1 MQKSTLNR
9 NKRKILKKELKAMRV
24 SKYALYT
31 NIDTVDWNK
40 KEKVE
45 EWRSSWAEHANRYL
59 ENWKPISFFITWKK
73 MQTIL
78 Y

>member
-1 MQKSTLNR
+1 
-9 NKRKILKKELKAMRV
+9 MRF

-59 ENWKPISFFITWKK
+59 ENWKPISFFFNLKTHLIKQDIDIINVK
-73 MQTIL
+73 
-78 Y
+78 

>member
-1 MQKSTLNR
+1 
-9 NKRKILKKELKAMRV
+9 MRF

-59 ENWKPISFFITWKK
+59 ENWKPISFFYNLKKNTNNIILILLSKIT
-73 MQTIL
+73 
-78 Y
+78 

>member
-1 MQKSTLNR
+1 
-9 NKRKILKKELKAMRV
+9 MRV

-40 KEKVE
+40 KEKV

-59 ENWKPISFFITWKK
+59 ENWKPISFFIT
-73 MQTIL
+73 
-78 Y
+78 

>member
-1 MQKSTLNR
+1 
-9 NKRKILKKELKAMRV
+9 MRF

-59 ENWKPISFFITWKK
+59 ENWKPISFFLLEKK
-73 MQTIL
+73 CKQYYTDFTK
-78 Y
+78 

>member
-1 MQKSTLNR
+1 
-9 NKRKILKKELKAMRV
+9 MRF

-59 ENWKPISFFITWKK
+59 ENWKPISFFNLKKNANNIILILLSKIT
-73 MQTIL
+73 
-78 Y
+78 

>member
-1 MQKSTLNR
+1 
-9 NKRKILKKELKAMRV
+9 MRV

-31 NIDTVDWNK
+31 NIYTVDWNK

-59 ENWKPISFFITWKK
+59 ENWKPISFFIT
-73 MQTIL
+73 
-78 Y
+78 

>member
-1 MQKSTLNR
+1 
-9 NKRKILKKELKAMRV
+9 MRV

-45 EWRSSWAEHANRYL
+45 EWRFSWAEHANRYL
-59 ENWKPISFFITWKK
+59 ENWKPISFFIT
-73 MQTIL
+73 
-78 Y
+78 

>member
-1 MQKSTLNR
+1 MVVRISDKTQNYSKVTKLLV
-9 NKRKILKKELKAMRV
+9 KPKELKAMRV

-59 ENWKPISFFITWKK
+59 ENWKPISFFIT
-73 MQTIL
+73 
-78 Y
+78 

>member
-1 MQKSTLNR
+1 MMERVALSAGR
-9 NKRKILKKELKAMRV
+9 CGSECVEYSKILKKELKAMRV

-31 NIDTVDWNK
+31 NIYTVDWNK

-59 ENWKPISFFITWKK
+59 ENWKPISFFIT
-73 MQTIL
+73 
-78 Y
+78 

>member
-1 MQKSTLNR
+1 
-9 NKRKILKKELKAMRV
+9 MRF

-31 NIDTVDWNK
+31 NIDTVDWKK

-59 ENWKPISFFITWKK
+59 ENWKPISFFIT
-73 MQTIL
+73 
-78 Y
+78 

>member
-1 MQKSTLNR
+1 
-9 NKRKILKKELKAMRV
+9 MRF

-59 ENWKPISFFITWKK
+59 ENWKPIFFFNLKKNANNIILILLSKIT
-73 MQTIL
+73 
-78 Y
+78 

>member
-1 MQKSTLNR
+1 MDSVALFSWIGWLRHHGIFT
-9 NKRKILKKELKAMRV
+9 KILKKELKAMRV

-59 ENWKPISFFITWKK
+59 ENWKPISFFIT
-73 MQTIL
+73 
-78 Y
+78 

>member
-1 MQKSTLNR
+1 MYAEKHLKEKETNVEPF
-9 NKRKILKKELKAMRV
+9 KILKKELKAMRV

-59 ENWKPISFFITWKK
+59 ENWKPISFFIT
-73 MQTIL
+73 
-78 Y
+78 

>member
-1 MQKSTLNR
+1 
-9 NKRKILKKELKAMRV
+9 MRV

-59 ENWKPISFFITWKK
+59 EKFDKK
-73 MQTIL
+73 IDHRS
-78 Y
+78 YER

>member
-1 MQKSTLNR
+1 
-9 NKRKILKKELKAMRV
+9 MRF

-45 EWRSSWAEHANRYL
+45 KWRSSWAEHANRYL
-59 ENWKPISFFITWKK
+59 ENWKPISFFIT
-73 MQTIL
+73 
-78 Y
+78 